1 MLFQNARTVQ
11 CVEAVKKSVG
21 RGEGRNRWDL
31 GVFTRKIWV
40 SEDATVAKMV
50 L

>member
-21 RGEGRNRWDL
+21 RGGRQKPMGFGGIYQKNL
-31 GVFTRKIWV
+31 GQ
-40 SEDATVAKMV
+40 
-50 L
+50 